1 MMTRLEA
8 FNKLAKDNGL
18 YIEINGNLHRAWFN
32 DKDFLMSINI
42 RKEYQALEV
51 ASKVLGRKFMLF
63 KQYTKIGPKIYKEL
77 DKQIKQLIGEY
88 KKALVQEKLENI
100 KDDFG

>member
-32 DKDFLMSINI
+32 DKDFLMSINE
-42 RKEYQALEV
+42 RKEFQALEI
-51 ASKVLGRKFMLF
+51 ASKVLGRKFMVF
-63 KQYTKIGPKIYKEL
+63 NQYTEIGPKIYKKL

-88 KKALVQEKLENI
+88 KKALVQEKLEDLKN
-100 KDDFG
+100 DF